1 MTDPDPLFRLAIALA
16 IGFLLGLER
25 GWRERDEP
33 AGARAAGVRTFSLL
47 GLLGGTAG
55 LLASTLGAGV
65 FGATTLVTGAAL
77 TLFMYRQAVQ
87 ARRLSVTSLVA
98 ALLAFLLG
106 ALAVIGDVHAAGAA
120 AVAAA
125 VLLALREPLHHWLAS
140 VTWPELSSALVLAT
154 MTFILLPLLPDRT
167 IDPWQV
173 LNPYRLWVMTIMI
186 AVVSFVGYVAV
197 RLAGP
202 RQGTLLAAVAGGSVS
217 STAVTLT
224 FADRVRDNPRGAWM
238 LAAGI
243 IAAGGTMMLRV
254 LIVAGIFNPA
264 LLAFLAPPLVGALVA
279 GGLFAWWAIAHDD
292 ATGGGGELAI
302 GNPFELPEV
311 LKFALLL
318 VLILLAA
325 HGAQRLLG
333 DTGLLGVA
341 ALSGV
346 VDVDAITLTA
356 ATLPGSAEFPSR
368 VILVA
373 VAANS
378 LTKVALTA
386 WAGNRALAGRVLAG
400 TCAMA
405 AAAAGVYAF
414 T

>member
-1 MTDPDPLFRLAIALA
+1 MTDSDPLFRLAIALA

-47 GLLGGTAG
+47 GLLGGTTG
-55 LLASTLGAGV
+55 MLATPLGASV
-65 FGATTLVTGAAL
+65 FGATMLVTGAAL
-77 TLFMYRQAVQ
+77 TLFMYRQAAQ

-106 ALAVIGDVHAAGAA
+106 ALAVIGDVQAAGAA

-125 VLLALREPLHHWLAS
+125 VLLAMREPLHHWLAS

-154 MTFILLPLLPDRT
+154 MTFILLPLLPDRA

-173 LNPYRLWVMTIMI
+173 LNPYRLWVMTILI

-202 RQGTLLAAVAGGSVS
+202 RHGTLLAAVAGGSVS

-224 FADRVRDNPRGAWM
+224 FADRVRDNPRSAHT

-254 LIVAGIFNPA
+254 IVVAGIFNPA
-264 LLAFLAPPLVGALVA
+264 LLAFLAPPLAGALVA
-279 GGLFAWWAIAHDD
+279 GGLFAWWSLARDNA
-292 ATGGGGELAI
+292 AGGDSELEI

-311 LKFALLL
+311 LKFAALL
-318 VLILLAA
+318 VLIVLAA
-325 HGAQRLLG
+325 HGARRLLG
-333 DTGLLGVA
+333 ETGMLGVA
-341 ALSGV
+341 ALSGI

-356 ATLPGSAEFPSR
+356 ATLRGPAEFPTR
-368 VILVA
+368 VIFVA
-373 VAANS
+373 VAVNS

-386 WAGNRALAGRVLAG
+386 WAGNRQLAGLVLVG
-400 TCAMA
+400 TSAMAVA
-405 AAAAGVYAF
+405 AAAVFAL